1 MTDFD
6 FEIFGPYAVAL
17 LMSIGAVCIFVWGVL
32 SGAFSGADEAA
43 IRFYRAEMEND
54 RTRKVLGNVRD

>member
-6 FEIFGPYAVAL
+6 FEIIGPYAIAL
-17 LMSIGAVCIFVWGVL
+17 LMSIGAVCIFIWGVL

-54 RTRKVLGNVRD
+54 GRSEPAGQARG